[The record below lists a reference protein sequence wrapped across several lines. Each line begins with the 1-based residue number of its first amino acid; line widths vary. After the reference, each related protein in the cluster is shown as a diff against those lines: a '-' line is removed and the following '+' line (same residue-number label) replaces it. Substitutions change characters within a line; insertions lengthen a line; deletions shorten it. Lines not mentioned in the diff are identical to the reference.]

1 MPTSSDGT
9 VNPAPSTSSG
19 STKKGRGGKRKKNTG
34 RPDDHPKH
42 PAPGDPSSVGSG
54 ANRNR
59 KCNGNR
65 RLLSCALSPAYWFAL
80 TVLMVAFMVL
90 RRGSTRISGFSQ
102 ATPGAAGSRDF
113 KAKVRQNTAA
123 EETSLDSSSNA
134 RDEECI
140 STKPN
145 SFFSWSFPWSFP
157 KLEVRDVVTHVSC
170 IVCLHPDIR
179 LTILCQTN
187 KGDDNTIYRVT
198 HCVPRST
205 SNTVQAKGKF

>member
-9 VNPAPSTSSG
+9 VTQAPSTSNG
-19 STKKGRGGKRKKNTG
+19 ITKKRRGGKRKKNTG
-34 RPDDHPKH
+34 RPDDNPKH

-54 ANRNR
+54 GNRNR
-59 KCNGNR
+59 ICNGNR

-102 ATPGAAGSRDF
+102 VTPGAAGSRDF
-113 KAKVRQNTAA
+113 KAKVSPNTAA
-123 EETSLDSSSNA
+123 EEISLDSSSNT

-145 SFFSWSFPWSFP
+145 SFFSWSFP
-157 KLEVRDVVTHVSC
+157 KLEVGNVVIPVSC
-170 IVCLHPDIR
+170 IVCLHPDI
-179 LTILCQTN
+179 
-187 KGDDNTIYRVT
+187 
-198 HCVPRST
+198 
-205 SNTVQAKGKF
+205 